1 MTSAHPPETE
11 PSGVAAGTRLQR
23 RLSLPLLVLYGLG
36 VTVGAG
42 IYVLIGLTAS
52 EAGMFTSWSFLLAA
66 VIVGFSGLTYAQL
79 STMYPVSAGEAMYV
93 EHAFQQ
99 RWLTLAIGLT
109 VAAVG
114 LVSSATISI
123 GAAAYLQQLL
133 PLPTG
138 ILILL
143 IVLGLGAVAV
153 WGILESVLIA
163 AVFTIVELAGLAF
176 VVVFALQAD
185 PTLVSRLNELVP
197 PLSLDVWAGIASGG
211 LIAFFA
217 FVGFEDLANVAEEA
231 KSPETTMPAA
241 ILWTLGISTF
251 FYLAVTAVVI
261 LSVPLD
267 QLRLSPAPLIL
278 VFGENADFARS
289 MLTIIAGVAT
299 LNGVLIQMIM
309 ASRVLYGLADR
320 GRLPKTLAVL
330 NSKTKTP
337 VVATALVSFVT
348 LALALLIPVQALA
361 ELTSIFILVVFS
373 IVNLALIR
381 LNQRAGGNLR
391 PAFRIPA
398 IVPWM
403 GLFTSLALV
412 ATSLL

>member
-1 MTSAHPPETE
+1 MASGHSNTTE
-11 PSGVAAGTRLQR
+11 PSGPNEEARLNR

-42 IYVLIGLTAS
+42 IYVLIGLTAT

-99 RWLTLAIGLT
+99 KWLTLAIGLM

-133 PLPTG
+133 PLPSV
-138 ILILL
+138 ILILFT
-143 IVLGLGAVAV
+143 VLGLGAVAV
-153 WGILESVLIA
+153 WGILESVLVA

-231 KSPETTMPAA
+231 KSPAKTMPAA

-251 FYLAVTAVVI
+251 FYLAVTAVVV

-267 QLRLSPAPLIL
+267 LLRQSAAPLTL
-278 VFGENADFARS
+278 VFGENADFARG

-320 GRLPKTLAVL
+320 GRLPKALAQV
-330 NSKTKTP
+330 NSKTRTP
-337 VVATALVSFVT
+337 VTATALASFVT
-348 LALALLIPVQALA
+348 LALALLVPVQALA
-361 ELTSIFILVVFS
+361 ELTSIFILIVFS
-373 IVNLALIR
+373 VVNLALIR
-381 LNQRAGGNLR
+381 LNQRAGNGPR

-403 GLFTSLALV
+403 GLITSLALV